1 MSRLWLTNVPPEASD
16 DDLKELA
23 KKYAPDLECVQVQ
36 REAGDGTRPIAYML
50 FKVDELGAVEKLAQR
65 LNGLFWKDQT
75 LKATTIL

>member
-36 REAGDGTRPIAYML
+36 REAGDGTRTIAYML

>member
-23 KKYAPDLECVQVQ
+23 KKYAPHLECVQVQ
-36 REAGDGTRPIAYML
+36 RDAGDGTRPVASML
-50 FKVDELGAVEKLAQR
+50 FKVDELGAVEKLAER
-65 LNGLFWKDQT
+65 LNGMFWKEHK

>member
-1 MSRLWLTNVPPEASD
+1 MSRLWLSNVPPEATD

-36 REAGDGTRPIAYML
+36 REAGDGTRPVAFML
-50 FKVDELGAVEKLAQR
+50 FKVGELGAVERLAGR
-65 LNGLFWKDQT
+65 LNGLFWKERT